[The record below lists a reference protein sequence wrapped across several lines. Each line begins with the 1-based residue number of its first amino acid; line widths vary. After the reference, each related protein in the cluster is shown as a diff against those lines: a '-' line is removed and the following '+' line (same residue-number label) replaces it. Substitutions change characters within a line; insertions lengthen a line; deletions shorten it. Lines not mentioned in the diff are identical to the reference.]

1 MIRFLLSLMACGAT
15 AGAIYCAGDA
25 GADRVEQALALKCA
39 RESIGTDSAIA
50 DCFARYSQPCP
61 DDICPQMEG
70 DK

>member
-1 MIRFLLSLMACGAT
+1 MMRFLLTLAACTAT
-15 AGAIYCAGDA
+15 AGGIYCAGDI

-50 DCFARYSQPCP
+50 ECFARYSQPCP
-61 DDICPQMEG
+61 DDICPKTEG